1 MLTLFDTL
9 SKSKRDI
16 NVSGRPV
23 RLYSCGPTVYDH
35 AHIGNLRSFI
45 FADTIVRTL
54 EYNRQEVD
62 WVMNITDV
70 DDKTIKK
77 TIAEFGETATP
88 SELKE
93 LTSRHAKTFLADLEA
108 LNIDT
113 KRIRF
118 INVSDVIPQIQK
130 FILELLDKGYAYTAD
145 DGSVYFSIEKYQT
158 DFGDYGELVGTGF
171 LEGKKVGARVA
182 VDEYEKDN
190 LSDFALWK
198 ARHADDGQIF
208 WTHGKLADGRPGWHI
223 ECSVINQIAFD
234 SQPTD
239 IHTGGVDLIFPHHT
253 NEIAQ
258 SQPFYKPFTKH
269 WAHSEHLQING
280 SRMAKREKN
289 FITLSDL
296 QKSSTLAGPALRYLF
311 LQSDLRSQQNFTD
324 ESFEAAQNGLQRLY
338 NTYELSNSDGATKV
352 PEKFA
357 SALNND
363 LNTAEAIA
371 TLHETDLSKAT
382 QDAMDT
388 VFGLGLNRKPI
399 ELPDEVTSLVTERQ
413 GARDS
418 KDFTRSDEL
427 RAQIESLGYEVK
439 DTNDGQ
445 KVTKK

>member
-9 SKSKRDI
+9 SKSKKDI

-45 FADTIVRTL
+45 FADTIARTL
-54 EYNRQEVD
+54 EYNGQEVD

-93 LTSRHAKTFLADLEA
+93 LTSRHATTFLADLEA

-145 DGSVYFSIEKYQT
+145 DGSVYFNIEKYQA
-158 DFGDYGELVGTGF
+158 DFGDYGKLVGAGF

-198 ARHADDGQIF
+198 ARHADDGNIF
-208 WTHGKLADGRPGWHI
+208 WTHEKLADGRPGWHI

-234 SQPTD
+234 GQPAD
-239 IHTGGVDLIFPHHT
+239 IHTGGIDLIFPHHT

-258 SQPFYKPFTKH
+258 SQPFYKPFSAH
-269 WAHSEHLQING
+269 WAHSGHLLVDNKK
-280 SRMAKREKN
+280 MAKSSGN
-289 FITLSDL
+289 YFTLSDL
-296 QKSSTLAGPALRYLF
+296 QKKTALAGPALRYLY
-311 LQSDLRSQQNFTD
+311 LQNDMRNQQNFTD
-324 ESFEAAQNGLQRLY
+324 EAFEAARSGLQRLY
-338 NTYELSNSDGATKV
+338 GTYE
-352 PEKFA
+352 
-357 SALNND
+357 SAPSAGDENVLENFSSSLNND
-363 LNTAEAIA
+363 LNTAEAVA
-371 TLHETDLSKAT
+371 VMHTSGLSKASMET
-382 QDAMDT
+382 MDK
-388 VFGLGLNRKPI
+388 VFGLGLGQTAA
-399 ELPDEVTSLVTERQ
+399 ELPSEVTELAKSRQ
-413 GARDS
+413 DARES
-418 KDFTRSDEL
+418 KDFARSDEL
-427 RAQIESLGYEVK
+427 RSEIEALGYEVK

-445 KVTKK
+445 KVIKK